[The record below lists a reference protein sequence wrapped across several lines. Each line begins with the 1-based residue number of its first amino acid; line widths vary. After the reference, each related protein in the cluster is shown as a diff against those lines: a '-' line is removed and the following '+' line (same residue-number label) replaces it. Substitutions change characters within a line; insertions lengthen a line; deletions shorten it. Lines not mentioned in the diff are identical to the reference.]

1 MRMKRLATSLRL
13 ILVLFS
19 VALAENLLGQ
29 EPAAAALSGSGT
41 ENDPYQIASVA
52 DWNAF
57 ADAVNNGYSYTG
69 EYILLMNDL
78 TLGSAG
84 DSITT
89 VVGDGGKKFQGTFN
103 GNWKTIHLTMSRRDV
118 RYAAPFGEIQNA
130 TIKNLTIDGVI
141 RTNHKN
147 AAGIAAITYGT
158 DSIINCVSSIY
169 INCND
174 IKTWVSGKP
183 FDCTHG
189 GLVGEIA
196 SGGKLYF
203 TNCIFNGNI
212 IDSKETKTA
221 QKCSGF
227 VGYYGGSTLVYK
239 SCTMAGTISID
250 NFVGTFHRIN
260 GGTFTDEYPS
270 YYISPS
276 HYDTDQGNEIESSD
290 TAPANGIYRK
300 YTVIVSDNTKTYYVP
315 GGEVTGL
322 EETVY
327 QYTGSDIVITPV
339 VKYYGQTL
347 TKNTDYTISYEKKN
361 QDGDYNPIESINVA
375 GDYHHIITGVGSYGG
390 SIVTD
395 IKVIQ
400 LNSWASLAE
409 ALSQSK
415 GTFTLRQDIT
425 AENPRTTDLA
435 LEVQG
440 NITLNLNNFTIN
452 RNLTDTI
459 VYGQVIRVKKG
470 AHLTINGPGNITGG
484 YSWTGPYN
492 SILDDDTEY
501 YDKRDAG
508 GIHNMGDLVLNNV
521 TIDHNKCVKE
531 AEGSESYSARGGGIY
546 SGNGSSLR
554 IYGGRI
560 YGNEAKGG
568 GGGVYSAGANPFVMD
583 GVHINGNES
592 ESKGGGVRVKTTGSK
607 IAYLTDCTIEANFV
621 EANAAQGAGIFMEGG
636 RLVMT
641 RCDITSNQADHQGCG
656 FYSSQGTT
664 TAKDCNIYYNGTHH
678 EDGNNIGAGIYLNNG
693 STYIMDGGTIEG
705 NNCVNDGGGIYVAN
719 GAVCQVKG
727 NVKIR
732 DNYKASIGPGATDN
746 NAYLAGTSVIEVVG
760 ELGED
765 AIIHITPS
773 RNNRCY
779 VTVAEGVPS
788 ADVISHLKVDDIG
801 YDMIIDSDDNIVV
814 YKSYSWIETTTWDGT
829 IAENSSGAGTIPTAD
844 SDLTI
849 NRTLTIPKGCTAY
862 AKSITMGSNVHIY
875 IEDGGELITSNDN
888 VDVSVRKDI
897 VKGTKAGKGWYLIS
911 SSVNG
916 AIIDEK
922 TNLITID
929 YENNNT
935 YDLYRFN
942 EAAELQWEN
951 YRAGHADF
959 TTLQN
964 GRGYLYRN
972 KSAYT
977 VIIDGTLNVLD
988 VTYTLS
994 CSGSELTGFNIIGN
1008 PYSHNIIKGA
1018 EGSAI
1023 PNGDLL
1029 EDNYYMLN
1037 PTTGEWDLT
1046 NDGTVI
1052 PPLTGILVQAT
1063 KAGTLTMTNSTSVA
1077 SGSKD
1082 AEKKNDNIWFT
1093 ISNNDYEDRACVEF
1107 KEGHGLNKIEH
1118 LNEEAPMLYIRYNGE
1133 DFASVDMNPEA
1144 KMFNLNFEA
1153 KTMGYYTL
1161 SVKPQGDYRYLHL
1174 IDKVTEKEIDLLEE
1188 NEYTFIGSTSDA
1200 ANRFI
1205 VRMSLAED
1213 PEETDNEV
1221 FAYQSGDEIVVTG
1234 EGELHVFDVMGR
1246 FVATYNV
1253 SGVQTVTKPITAGVY
1268 IVKLNEKTQKI
1279 IIK

>member
-1 MRMKRLATSLRL
+1 MKMINNMRMNKLAFTRRFTFAVLSLL
-13 ILVLFS
+13 IT
-19 VALAENLLGQ
+19 ANLWGQ
-29 EPAAAALSGSGT
+29 AALSGSGT
-41 ENDPYQIASVA
+41 EESPYQITSVA
-52 DWNAF
+52 DWNIF
-57 ADAVNNGYSYTG
+57 ANEANAATYWASGVYVQLDDNISVSSMVGTSSNMYKGTFDGNWHTLTIDLTSTG
-69 EYILLMNDL
+69 EN
-78 TLGSAG
+78 T
-84 DSITT
+84 
-89 VVGDGGKKFQGTFN
+89 
-103 GNWKTIHLTMSRRDV
+103 
-118 RYAAPFGEIQNA
+118 APFSVVDGA
-130 TIKNLTIDGVI
+130 RIKNLTIAGDISTSHKYTGGLI
-141 RTNHKN
+141 GRAYNHNDTIISCISKVN
-147 AAGIAAITYGT
+147 IT
-158 DSIINCVSSIY
+158 SSI
-169 INCND
+169 NGD
-174 IKTWVSGKP
+174 G
-183 FDCTHG
+183 THG
-189 GLVGEIA
+189 GFVGELSTNNVKMYFKNCIFEGSITGDNTSKVA
-196 SGGKLYF
+196 GFIGYSGGKSEI
-203 TNCIFNGNI
+203 TDCIMAGNITANGN
-212 IDSKETKTA
+212 TATFLRTRTA
-221 QKCSGF
+221 QSNH
-227 VGYYGGSTLVYK
+227 VLTRAYYTTNYNAGVDYGP
-239 SCTMAGTISID
+239 AGTEAYTNASHEDLNNKIYIKYH
-250 NFVGTFHRIN
+250 GTHFIP
-260 GGTFTDEYPS
+260 GA
-270 YYISPS
+270 
-276 HYDTDQGNEIESSD
+276 EI
-290 TAPANGIYRK
+290 
-300 YTVIVSDNTKTYYVP
+300 
-315 GGEVTGL
+315 TGL
-322 EETVY
+322 EQTVF
-327 QYTGSDIVITPV
+327 QYTGSNITITPV
-339 VKYYGQTL
+339 VKFYGWTL
-347 TKNTDYTISYEKKN
+347 NSTDYTISIEKKN
-361 QDGDYNPIESINVA
+361 GSVYETVENIKEA
-375 GDYHHIITGVGSYGG
+375 GDYHYIISGVSSYGYGG
-390 SIVTD
+390 SHVTE

-400 LNSWASLAE
+400 LNSWAALVE
-409 ALSQSK
+409 AMSSSN
-415 GTFTLRQDIT
+415 GTFDLTQNII
-425 AENPRTTDLA
+425 AENPRTTDTA
-435 LEVQG
+435 LVVTG

-470 AHLTINGPGNITGG
+470 ANLTINGPGNIKGG

-592 ESKGGGVRVKTTGSK
+592 ESKGGGVRVKTTGGK

-705 NNCVNDGGGIYVAN
+705 NNCVKDGGGIYVAN
-719 GAVCQVKG
+719 GAVFQVKG

-773 RNNRCY
+773 SNNRCY
-779 VTVAEGVPS
+779 VEVAEGVLS
-788 ADVISHLKVDDIG
+788 ADVISHLKVDDIW
-801 YDMIIDSDDNIVV
+801 YDMIIDSDNIVV
-814 YKSYSWIETTTWDGT
+814 YKSYSWKETTTWDGT

-844 SDLTI
+844 SDLKI

-897 VKGTKAGKGWYLIS
+897 VKGTSAGKGWYLIS

-929 YENNNT
+929 YENHNT

-977 VIIDGTLNVLD
+977 VIIDGTLNVSD

-1008 PYSHNIIKGA
+1008 PYSHTIYKGV
-1018 EGSAI
+1018 ETEDVHPAI
-1023 PNGDLL
+1023 PNGTLL
-1029 EDNYYMLN
+1029 EGKYYVLDAE
-1037 PTTGEWDLT
+1037 TGKWALT
-1046 NDGTVI
+1046 DDGTAI
-1052 PPLTGILVQAT
+1052 PPMTGILVQA
-1063 KAGTLTMTNSTSVA
+1063 KSAGTLTMKNSTEGEVVPE
-1077 SGSKD
+1077 SKNSRANGAD
-1082 AEKKNDNIWFT
+1082 RKNIWFT
-1093 ISNNDYEDRACVEF
+1093 VANSNYEDRTCVEF
-1107 KEGHGLNKIEH
+1107 REGHGLNKIAHE
-1118 LNEEAPMLYIRYNGE
+1118 NENIQMLYIHHNGE

-1161 SVKPQGDYRYLHL
+1161 SVKPQGSYSYLHL

-1213 PEETDNEV
+1213 PEESDNEV

-1234 EGELHVFDVMGR
+1234 EGELQVFDVMGR